1 MWLFDDFEGGG
12 EPIENVPS
20 ESYYSTKNQ
29 NARMMN
35 SGGDK
40 DYENGR
46 ETYFVGKD
54 NIDDITN
61 QTNCE
66 VHQRNKKCE
75 NGESKV
81 VDLIVNSSDVE
92 VKEILELQK
101 PADSLYSFSWKN
113 IKDMNII
120 KQKIRIN

>member
-1 MWLFDDFEGGG
+1 
-12 EPIENVPS
+12 
-20 ESYYSTKNQ
+20 
-29 NARMMN
+29 MMN

-101 PADSLYSFSWKN
+101 PADSLHSFSWKN
-113 IKDMNII
+113 LKDMSII
-120 KQKIRIN
+120 KQKIRMN

>member
-20 ESYYSTKNQ
+20 ESYYSTLKQ

-35 SGGDK
+35 SGGEK
-40 DYENGR
+40 DYGNGR

-54 NIDDITN
+54 KIVNIAN
-61 QTNCE
+61 HTNCE

-75 NGESKV
+75 NGESEV
-81 VDLIVNSSDVE
+81 VDLIANSSDVE
-92 VKEILELQK
+92 VKEIFELQK
-101 PADSLYSFSWKN
+101 PADSLHSFSWKN
-113 IKDMNII
+113 LKDMSII
-120 KQKIRIN
+120 KQKIRMN